1 MEKREKHKR
10 LSGNDTALPTTALAA
25 TNPAAT
31 ISPTTLTTAALATAA
46 LTAALT
52 TAALATTPV
61 AASTFAATS
70 LAPAAVAAALASAD
84 VVHRYVRIFQQ
95 RRLPGRRLRL
105 ANCPVWCPCA
115 VRPRHG
121 LHRLRRT
128 LQVPAVS
135 AAALAVSA
143 TLAAPT
149 LATPSDGM
157 QRFVPSR
164 RQRRLPGRRARLPH
178 RLVWHASAVQ
188 HCH

>member
-1 MEKREKHKR
+1 MHR
-10 LSGNDTALPTTALAA
+10 LWSALLPSALTTATVAATLAA
-25 TNPAAT
+25 TLAAAAFAA
-31 ISPTTLTTAALATAA
+31 AALATAA
-46 LTAALT
+46 LTTAALT
-52 TAALATTPV
+52 ATTFTSTL
-61 AASTFAATS
+61 AA
-70 LAPAAVAAALASAD
+70 APHTTTAVAATLASAD